1 MKMNR
6 TNTAGRLLALLLLAL
21 MMLSL
26 TACGTKNGD
35 KTDGMSS
42 EPKNAEEA
50 VAMHKDLMAQE
61 NTILSENKALWEKV
75 FMAADKGMTMQ
86 EDGKNYG
93 DFLLSTIESAKDQFT
108 EDELKLLKEG
118 AEKIRDIETQLT
130 MIEEKYPEAA
140 QESTDGAM
148 SVPAGNDTTTPPD
161 DGSMQKSDDGSM
173 QKFPTFEGKDL
184 DGNTVKSDELF
195 SANAVTVVNF
205 WFTTC
210 NPCVGELSDLDALNK
225 ELAEKG
231 GSLIGVNTFTLD
243 GDETA
248 ISEAKDV
255 LAKKGATYQNVY
267 FDSDGEAGKFTT
279 NIFAYPTTYVVDRNG
294 NIVGEPIVGAITE
307 KNQAEALQAQIDK
320 ALAADAG

>member
-1 MKMNR
+1 MN
-6 TNTAGRLLALLLLAL
+6 AKKILAL
-21 MMLSL
+21 MLCAMMLLSL
-26 TACGTKNGD
+26 AACGAKGNDKQADMSGD
-35 KTDGMSS
+35 SS
-42 EPKNAEEA
+42 AMTGEPKTAEEA
-50 VAMHKDLMAQE
+50 LALHKELLERE
-61 NTILSENKALWEKV
+61 NALLSENAELWEKV

-93 DFLLSTIESAKDQFT
+93 DFLLDTVEAAKEQFTDKEYAWLKESAT
-108 EDELKLLKEG
+108 EISNIENKLTEL
-118 AEKIRDIETQLT
+118 
-130 MIEEKYPEAA
+130 EEKYPEIM
-140 QESTDGAM
+140 QKSMDGDM
-148 SVPAGNDTTTPPD
+148 SMPAGSDTSTPPD
-161 DGSMQKSDDGSM
+161 DGSMQK
-173 QKFPTFEGKDL
+173 FPAFEGKDL
-184 DGNTVKSDELF
+184 DGNMVKSDELF

-210 NPCVGELSDLDALNK
+210 NPCVGELAELDALNK
-225 ELAEKG
+225 ELTEKG

-279 NIFAYPTTYVVDRNG
+279 NIFAYPTTYVVDRSG

-307 KNQAEALQAQIDK
+307 KKQAETLQKLIDQ
-320 ALAADAG
+320 ALAADMG

>member
-1 MKMNR
+1 MN
-6 TNTAGRLLALLLLAL
+6 AKKILAL
-21 MMLSL
+21 MLCAMMLLSL
-26 TACGTKNGD
+26 AACGAKDNDKQTDMSGD
-35 KTDGMSS
+35 SS
-42 EPKNAEEA
+42 AMTGEPKTAEEA
-50 VAMHKDLMAQE
+50 LALHKELLERE
-61 NTILSENKALWEKV
+61 NALLSENAELWEKV

-93 DFLLSTIESAKDQFT
+93 DFLLDTVEAAKEQFTDKEYAWLKESAT
-108 EDELKLLKEG
+108 EISNIENKLTEL
-118 AEKIRDIETQLT
+118 
-130 MIEEKYPEAA
+130 EEKYPEIM
-140 QESTDGAM
+140 QKSMDGDM
-148 SVPAGNDTTTPPD
+148 SMPAGSDTSTPPD
-161 DGSMQKSDDGSM
+161 DGSMQK
-173 QKFPTFEGKDL
+173 FPAFEGKDL

-195 SANAVTVVNF
+195 SGNTVTVVNF

-210 NPCVGELSDLDALNK
+210 NPCVGELAELDALNK

-243 GDETA
+243 GDEAA

-279 NIFAYPTTYVVDRNG
+279 NIFAYPTTYVVDRSG

-307 KNQAEALQAQIDK
+307 KKQAETLQKLIEQ
-320 ALAADAG
+320 ALAADVG

>member
-1 MKMNR
+1 MN
-6 TNTAGRLLALLLLAL
+6 AKKILAL
-21 MMLSL
+21 MLCAMMLLSL
-26 TACGTKNGD
+26 AACGAKDNDKQADMGGD
-35 KTDGMSS
+35 SS
-42 EPKNAEEA
+42 AMTGEPKTAEEA
-50 VAMHKDLMAQE
+50 LALHKELLERE
-61 NTILSENKALWEKV
+61 NALLSENAELWEKV

-93 DFLLSTIESAKDQFT
+93 DFLLDTIEGAKDQFT
-108 EDELKLLKEG
+108 DEEYEMLKES
-118 AEKIRDIETQLT
+118 ATEISNIENKLT
-130 MIEEKYPEAA
+130 ELENKYPEIM
-140 QESTDGAM
+140 QKSMDGDM
-148 SVPAGNDTTTPPD
+148 SVPAGSDMTNPPD
-161 DGSMQKSDDGSM
+161 DGSMQK
-173 QKFPTFEGKDL
+173 FPAFEGKDL
-184 DGNTVKSDELF
+184 DGNPVKSDELF
-195 SANAVTVVNF
+195 SGNAVTVVNF

-210 NPCVGELSDLDALNK
+210 NPCVGELAELDALNK

-243 GDETA
+243 GDEAA

-307 KNQAEALQAQIDK
+307 KKQAETLQKLIEQ
-320 ALAADAG
+320 ALAADVG

>member
-35 KTDGMSS
+35 KTGGMNS

-61 NTILSENKALWEKV
+61 NAILSENTALWEKV

-108 EDELKLLKEG
+108 ADELKLIQGE
-118 AEKIRDIETQLT
+118 AEKIRDIETKLT

-210 NPCVGELSDLDALNK
+210 NPCVGELSELDALNK

-231 GSLIGVNTFTLD
+231 GALIGVNTFTLD
-243 GDETA
+243 GDEAA

-267 FDSDGEAGKFTT
+267 FNSDGEAGKFTT

-294 NIVGEPIVGAITE
+294 NIVGDPIVGAITE
-307 KNQAEALQAQIDK
+307 KNQTEKLQKLIDQ